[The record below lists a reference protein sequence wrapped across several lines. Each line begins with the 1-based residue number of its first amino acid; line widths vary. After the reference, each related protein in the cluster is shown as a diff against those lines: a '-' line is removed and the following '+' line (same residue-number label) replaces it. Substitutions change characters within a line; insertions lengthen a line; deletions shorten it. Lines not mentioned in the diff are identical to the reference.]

1 MLRISPTDKVLMIL
15 LSNTVS
21 HPGTV
26 VVKPRDTPC
35 ERENQLYYW
44 AQQMQMNQSLHFR
57 AQPVA
62 DTAVLASDGPPHKA
76 RAEERI

>member
-1 MLRISPTDKVLMIL
+1 
-15 LSNTVS
+15 
-21 HPGTV
+21 
-26 VVKPRDTPC
+26 
-35 ERENQLYYW
+35 
-44 AQQMQMNQSLHFR
+44 MQMNQSLHFR